1 MLDIKKIIENKEIFS
16 EGLSNR
22 GYDVSNLDTLLELDT
37 KRRNYISDGDDKRSK
52 RNEISK
58 KIGQEKRKPTSE
70 ESLFIKNLS
79 GESLPLLKFNQG
91 KIKITSDGYWDG
103 RVIIEIANEVVD
115 RLESDKKRYFKR
127 NNEFSS
133 VTVILQ
139 GDSKDLK
146 LSFEPIIGK

>member
-1 MLDIKKIIENKEIFS
+1 MLDIKKIIENKEFFS

>member
-1 MLDIKKIIENKEIFS
+1 MLDIKKIIENKEIFF

-79 GESLPLLKFNQG
+79 GELKKVDEELGLINE
-91 KIKITSDGYWDG
+91 KIKEIMLNIPCLLYTSPSP
-103 RVIIEIANEVVD
+103 R
-115 RLESDKKRYFKR
+115 
-127 NNEFSS
+127 
-133 VTVILQ
+133 
-139 GDSKDLK
+139 DS
-146 LSFEPIIGK
+146 